1 VSHKKRF
8 YSERVTTNVS
18 ADGVP
23 IPAEVSELT
32 AEWFSQALD
41 CHVSEVEVLDAHSG
55 TTGRRVFDWRPGT
68 PYPRRCSSNCSR
80 LVKISES

>member
-1 VSHKKRF
+1 MSHKKRF

-55 TTGRRVFDWRPGT
+55 TTGRARVRLA
-68 PYPRRCSSNCSR
+68 SR
-80 LVKISES
+80 DALPETVFESP